1 MRKSVKSPSFKSSEV
16 CGKGENRL
24 GVDVSFL
31 DRDFLQKSLHIN
43 PLWCKWLNSI

>member
-24 GVDVSFL
+24 GVDLSFL
-31 DRDFLQKSLHIN
+31 DRDFCRSHCTLTLCGVSG
-43 PLWCKWLNSI
+43 